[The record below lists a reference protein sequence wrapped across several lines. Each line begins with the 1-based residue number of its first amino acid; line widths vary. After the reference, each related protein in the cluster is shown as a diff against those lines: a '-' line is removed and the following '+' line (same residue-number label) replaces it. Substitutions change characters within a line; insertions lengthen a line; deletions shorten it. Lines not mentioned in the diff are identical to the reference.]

1 MPHTPRRRPARDR
14 ILDTA
19 EQLFYTHG
27 IRAVGVDRV
36 IAEARVAK
44 ATLYTHFRSK
54 DELVAECLRR
64 DAARVRAGLAEAARV
79 ASPGPARIG
88 VLFDNAAASAAEP
101 GYQGCGF
108 INAAAEHLPGPVG
121 DIIALHRAELLA
133 FLTENVDRATEGERA
148 AAARVILALLDGA
161 KVASMSA
168 GPAAFAD
175 VRPTAIALASQPLP
189 ATRPE

>member
-1 MPHTPRRRPARDR
+1 MPSASLRRPARDR

-27 IRAVGVDRV
+27 IRAVGVDKV
-36 IAEARVAK
+36 IAEAKVAK

-64 DAARVRAGLAEAARV
+64 DAARVRAGLAEAARTTP
-79 ASPGPARIG
+79 PGPARIG
-88 VLFDNAAASAAEP
+88 VLFDRAAASAAEP

-121 DIIALHRAELLA
+121 DIIAMHRADVLT
-133 FLTENVDRATEGERA
+133 FLMENVDREAEDERVA
-148 AAARVILALLDGA
+148 VARVILALLDGA
-161 KVASMSA
+161 KVASTST
-168 GPAAFAD
+168 GPAAFTD
-175 VRPTAIALASQPLP
+175 VRPTALALATYPLP
-189 ATRPE
+189 TVRSE